1 MADSAGPEPL
11 PAYLRI
17 AEMLTRDIA
26 AGRLPDG
33 ARLPP
38 ERDLAPSFD
47 VSVGTLRKALSELE
61 ARGLLTRRHGSGNYV
76 QFDGRAA
83 AGYAMFR
90 LELLSAGGGQPSARV
105 IDVTRAP
112 KPRAFAALGPTGH
125 AFRIR
130 RLRYLSDV
138 PVAVEDIWLDGRFG
152 ERLNA
157 AAAEQSLYR
166 HYQEAFGLWIL
177 RAEDRISGDAV
188 PDWAPEEFPLRP
200 GAQAARIDRTAWDQH
215 DAVAEMSVTHFD
227 PTRAAYRARI
237 P

>member
-1 MADSAGPEPL
+1 MADNAGPEPL

-38 ERDLAPSFD
+38 ERELAPQLS

-83 AGYAMFR
+83 AGYSMFR
-90 LELLSAGGGQPSARV
+90 LELTAGGGHPSAQA
-105 IDVTRAP
+105 IDVARLA
-112 KPRAFAALGPTGH
+112 KPAALADLGPDPQ

-130 RLRYLSDV
+130 RLRFLSDV
-138 PVAVEDIWLDGRFG
+138 PVAIEDIWLDGRFG
-152 ERLNA
+152 AQLEIEA
-157 AAAEQSLYR
+157 VGSSLYR

-177 RAEDRISGDAV
+177 RAEDRISADVV
-188 PDWAPEEFPLRP
+188 PDWAPGAFPLRP
-200 GAQAARIDRTAWDQH
+200 GATAARIDRVAWDQ
-215 DAVAEMSVTHFD
+215 DDRVAEMSVTHFD

>member
-38 ERDLAPSFD
+38 ERDLAPNFS
-47 VSVGTLRKALSELE
+47 VSVGTLRKALTELE
-61 ARGLLTRRHGSGNYV
+61 ARGLLMRRHGSGNYV
-76 QFDGRAA
+76 RFDGRAA
-83 AGYAMFR
+83 AGYTMFR
-90 LELLSAGGGQPSARV
+90 LELLEGGGLPTSQA
-105 IDVTRAP
+105 IDVSRQP
-112 KPRAFAALGPTGH
+112 KPQAFSALGDHPK

-130 RLRYLSDV
+130 RLRLLSDV

-152 ERLNA
+152 QTLSA
-157 AAAEQSLYR
+157 ADVGQSLYR
-166 HYQEAFGLWIL
+166 LYQQVFGLWIL
-177 RAEDRISGDAV
+177 RAEDRVYGGAV
-188 PDWAPEEFPLRP
+188 PDWAPQAFPLRP
-200 GAQAARIDRTAWDQH
+200 GAPASRIDRTAWDQYGE
-215 DAVAEMSVTHFD
+215 VAEMSVTHFD
-227 PTRAAYRARI
+227 PNRAAYRARV